1 VPIRIATIM
10 LLMATGII
18 AGFVTGGAYDI
29 DLGQLFPQQ
38 VKITGE
44 EWTEDVGLVQI
55 EPGFVGRFYVNWV
68 SHSGDLAMWGILDFV
83 RWNGSRS
90 SVGRKNFLTLTV
102 GKNNKN
108 FRSHHHKLV
117 RL

>member
-1 VPIRIATIM
+1 MPIRIATIM

-44 EWTEDVGLVQI
+44 KRCKNVGLIQMHPSQI
-55 EPGFVGRFYVNWV
+55 RGF
-68 SHSGDLAMWGILDFV
+68 DFM
-83 RWNGSRS
+83 
-90 SVGRKNFLTLTV
+90 
-102 GKNNKN
+102 
-108 FRSHHHKLV
+108 
-117 RL
+117 